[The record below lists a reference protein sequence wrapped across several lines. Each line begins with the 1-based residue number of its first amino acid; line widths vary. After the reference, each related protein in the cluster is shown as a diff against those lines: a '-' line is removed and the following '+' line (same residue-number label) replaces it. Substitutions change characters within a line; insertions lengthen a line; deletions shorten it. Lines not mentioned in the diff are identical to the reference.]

1 MVLCQLVLSNNCMY
15 HFNLKGVE
23 EKNRSSSSFCL
34 QKTLLFDESAIMIYF
49 QQTITIL
56 LSEKIKEK
64 YSHSLISTKCMFT
77 MDYVQI
83 RT

>member
-1 MVLCQLVLSNNCMY
+1 MVLCHLALSNNCMY

-49 QQTITIL
+49 QQTITI
-56 LSEKIKEK
+56 
-64 YSHSLISTKCMFT
+64 
-77 MDYVQI
+77 
-83 RT
+83 